1 MDRLSDVLELAPLLK
16 AKGEAFV
23 LATVVRTVAATAAK
37 AGAKAIIRA
46 DGSISEGWI
55 GGGCARGAVLKAARE
70 ALADGRARL
79 ISVQPPDVLQAH
91 GVAAGDEREG
101 VRFAKNTC
109 PSQGTMDI
117 FIEPVLPRPQIVL
130 CGSSPVAV
138 AIADL
143 APRLGFSVTACA
155 PAAEQA
161 AFAEADRRIDD
172 YALPATEE
180 GERFIVVS
188 TQSRG
193 DERALTAALLD
204 RRPLRR
210 FRRQPAESADVESSA
225 GGARRRRRASDE
237 LTRAGRARPRRHRP
251 GGNRALDHRRD
262 RRLPARPRTQGS
274 GPMTSSACLAAPA
287 PSRREIAARNTP
299 LLFVGLTALPLGL
312 LLDRRFGLLPALT
325 ARCGGAETLLGA
337 LRWHWSCMPATCLMM
352 LFAAPAWIGIEA
364 LARAGRAGSARRDRG
379 TGALAACGCHL
390 AMLIG
395 MASTLGAGP
404 ELVGARRPAVDRRR
418 GDRGDGVRHGWRN
431 GSGVRVR
438 SDQDPAIG
446 PKADGIGAYAPA
458 LLRSRTEI
466 GWSYAASS

>member
-91 GVAAGDEREG
+91 GVAAGEEREG

-161 AFAEADRRIDD
+161 AFAASRPANRRLRAARNRGGRALHCRLDAEPGRRESADRS
-172 YALPATEE
+172 A
-180 GERFIVVS
+180 
-188 TQSRG
+188 
-193 DERALTAALLD
+193 LD

-210 FRRQPAESADVESSA
+210 LRRQPVESADAESGA
-225 GGARRRRRASDE
+225 GGARRRQRASGRVCARRPGSISAPSARRKSRSRSSPRSSPSAAAANSRARAHDVERLPRRAGAVP
-237 LTRAGRARPRRHRP
+237 TRNRRQEHAAVVRRSGGAAAGAPPRPPLRTPARADRALRRVGDALGRARMALVLHAGDLSHDALRRA
-251 GGNRALDHRRD
+251 GLD
-262 RRLPARPRTQGS
+262 RPRGS
-274 GPMTSSACLAAPA
+274 GGEAAEPA
-287 PSRREIAARNTP
+287 QR
-299 LLFVGLTALPLGL
+299 
-312 LLDRRFGLLPALT
+312 
-325 ARCGGAETLLGA
+325 
-337 LRWHWSCMPATCLMM
+337 
-352 LFAAPAWIGIEA
+352 
-364 LARAGRAGSARRDRG
+364 GSDRG
-379 TGALAACGCHL
+379 TGALAACACHL

-395 MASTLGAGP
+395 MASALGAGP
-404 ELVGARRPAVDRRR
+404 ELAGAAGLPWTGGAAIAAMAFGMVCGTAAASACGAISRPCGPEAD
-418 GDRGDGVRHGWRN
+418 
-431 GSGVRVR
+431 
-438 SDQDPAIG
+438 AIG
-446 PKADGIGAYAPA
+446 A
-458 LLRSRTEI
+458 
-466 GWSYAASS
+466 